1 MASTAALPP
10 FDKISLIGIWIE
22 TVLWGVNC
30 IIFAGACWVI
40 FAKTNSKASR
50 WMLGT
55 TSIVLF
61 IFSTVHVGASLQQL
75 LEGFIYVPQP
85 PPPLYA
91 TLYFLDQSR
100 WPSFLKTLLYDTTVW
115 LQDLVLIWRLY
126 VVWGR
131 NWKICVV
138 PLIVELGHMG
148 VAYGGSILY
157 DEPGQA
163 ANFPLGTKLAIAG
176 WSLDL
181 TVNVS
186 VTVAIAARLWY
197 MGKTLSR
204 VSTTGSVQ
212 LQIQNTY
219 ATPIFTIIESGAIF
233 AGATLC
239 LLVLYLTQGAIALA
253 GLDIATQ
260 LAVLTPLLIIV
271 RVGLGL
277 THGLPSAYKS
287 YIDTATTNSSGNFAL
302 GPWRTKGSQR
312 PFGSNDGASWSR
324 SANLSTTMGGSRDDV
339 LADFK
344 AAENLESF
352 GQVSS
357 GLYQNAS

>member
-1 MASTAALPP
+1 MASTDGLPP
-10 FDKISLIGIWIE
+10 LDKISLIGIWIE

-30 IIFAGACWVI
+30 VIFAGVCWVI
-40 FAKTNSKASR
+40 FAKPNSKTSR

-61 IFSTVHVGASLQQL
+61 MLSTAHVAGSLRQL
-75 LEGFIYVPQP
+75 LEAFVYVPQP
-85 PPPLYA
+85 APPLYA
-91 TLYFLDQSR
+91 TLYFLDQSKGM
-100 WPSFLKTLLYDTTVW
+100 SVMKTMLYDTTVW

-131 NWKICVV
+131 NCKICVL
-138 PLIVELGHMG
+138 PFIIELGHMG
-148 VAYGGSILY
+148 AAYAGSILY
-157 DEPGQA
+157 DTPGQNA
-163 ANFPLGTKLAIAG
+163 YFPLETKLAITG

-186 VTVAIAARLWY
+186 ITVAIAARLWY

-204 VSTTGSVQ
+204 ISTLGSIQFRVQ
-212 LQIQNTY
+212 NVY
-219 ATPIFTIIESGAIF
+219 VAPMFTIIESGAIF
-233 AGATLC
+233 AAATLC
-239 LLVLYLTQGAIALA
+239 LLVLYLVHNPVALT

-287 YIDTATTNSSGNFAL
+287 YLETITGTSSADFHMGAL
-302 GPWRTKGSQR
+302 RAENPRRRFVSD
-312 PFGSNDGASWSR
+312 DGASWR
-324 SANLSTTMGGSRDDV
+324 RAANVSTAMTGSRDDV
-339 LADFK
+339 LEGFKVADNF
-344 AAENLESF
+344 E
-352 GQVSS
+352 
-357 GLYQNAS
+357 